1 MFYVLTGR
9 SPHRPCTGQRSNH
22 FTRFFSCFFTSTA
35 ATASFLDA
43 QNARSRVKSASDGS
57 SADLIFLLR
66 LIPKATDPKRLLLI
80 PLLFIHLDP
89 SRIPTPTELD
99 SILCDVGRHPELSR
113 VSGAQTALH
122 AVADMLDAGVVPL
135 AAYVDL
141 WPRLYRWIIFIHG
154 YWDSIQNKY
163 LTDLAAAYRASSII
177 IVTINRDD
185 NMAATIKK
193 APGLR
198 RILAEYWAKVLLQV
212 ICIDLE
218 FTYILPFV
226 LDSDEITDDTK
237 FAEILDGIGGS
248 ESDLAYLLVQ
258 QINNTVACPITSATT
273 LTMDF
278 VMQLLHA
285 RATPALR
292 AGMLIHGGAKA
303 VIDAIYFAEK
313 ARPRFPRAGEG
324 VYLTAIFMSGNFE
337 SEAGA
342 EWMSKALSAGLLKL
356 VTLGRARQTES
367 DEMWLTY
374 LFALAAVSH

>member
-43 QNARSRVKSASDGS
+43 QNARVPSRVKSASDGS

-113 VSGAQTALH
+113 VSGAQTAR
-122 AVADMLDAGVVPL
+122 GVVPL
-135 AAYVDL
+135 AAY
-141 WPRLYRWIIFIHG
+141 
-154 YWDSIQNKY
+154 Y

-248 ESDLAYLLVQ
+248 ESDLAST
-258 QINNTVACPITSATT
+258 IPSHAPITSATT